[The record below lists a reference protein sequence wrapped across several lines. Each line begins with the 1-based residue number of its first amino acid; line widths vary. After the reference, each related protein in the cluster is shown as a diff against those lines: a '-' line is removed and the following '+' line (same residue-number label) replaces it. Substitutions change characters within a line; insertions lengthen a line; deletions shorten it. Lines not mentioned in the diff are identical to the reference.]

1 MSNKAF
7 GFTIVDTYY
16 HQHYKDG
23 AWQAPEFKSSP
34 NIDIEMSATS
44 LHYGQQCFEGMKAF
58 RRKDGGIQLF
68 RPLENAK
75 RFRMSC
81 RRMMM
86 PEISDEQFM
95 YAVTET
101 VKRNQR
107 FVPEYD
113 QSQSLYVRPF
123 MIGTGHNLGLR
134 PAPSYFFGV
143 VVAPVG
149 IYFKG
154 DDAGKF
160 LIVDEDRAAPNGTGP
175 YKVGGNYGGALKIQY
190 DAKAQGYEDA
200 LFLDPATH
208 TYLDE
213 FGGANIFG
221 IKHNT
226 YYTPKSSSIL
236 KSITNDTLKILAK
249 DVFGLDIKET
259 EIPLSDIETFDEM
272 GACGTAASVTPIGS
286 LTYQNKEYLIS
297 KEIGPMTKK
306 LKQLLLDIQYGN
318 IKDDYGFQVD
328 VTL

>member
-1 MSNKAF
+1 MANKAF
-7 GFTIVDTYY
+7 GFKIVDHYY

-23 AWQAPEFKSSP
+23 QWLEPIFSSNP

-44 LHYGQQCFEGMKAF
+44 LHYGQQAFDGMKAF
-58 RRKDGGIQLF
+58 KRKDGGINLF

-86 PEISDEQFM
+86 PEVSDEQFM

-101 VKRNQR
+101 VKRNAKHI
-107 FVPEYD
+107 PDYD
-113 QSQSLYVRPF
+113 PSMSLYVRAF

-143 VVAPVG
+143 FVAPVG
-149 IYFKG
+149 IYFNG
-154 DDAGKF
+154 DAAGKF
-160 LIVDEDRAAPNGTGP
+160 LIVDDDRAAPNGTGP
-175 YKVGGNYGGALKIQY
+175 YKVGGNYGGALKIQF
-190 DAKAQGYEDA
+190 DAKSQGYEDA

-208 TYLDE
+208 QYLDE
-213 FGGANIFG
+213 FGSANLFG
-221 IKHNT
+221 IKDNT

-249 DVFGLDIKET
+249 DVLGLNVLET
-259 EIPLSDIETFDEM
+259 QIPLTDIETFDEM
-272 GACGTAASVTPIGS
+272 AACGTAASVAPIGS
-286 LTYQNKEYLIS
+286 LTYQEKVYHIS
-297 KEIGPMTKK
+297 ESIGPVTKK

-318 IKDDYGFQVD
+318 IKDEFGFQFN

>member
-1 MSNKAF
+1 MANKAF
-7 GFTIVDTYY
+7 GFQIVDHYY

-23 AWQAPEFKSSP
+23 KWLEPIFTSNP

-44 LHYGQQCFEGMKAF
+44 LHYGQQAFEGMKAF
-58 RRKDGGIQLF
+58 RRKDGGINLF

-101 VKRNQR
+101 VKRN
-107 FVPEYD
+107 VNHIPEYD
-113 QSQSLYVRPF
+113 HNMSLYVRPF

-154 DDAGKF
+154 DTAGKF
-160 LIVDEDRAAPNGTGP
+160 LIVDEDRAAPNGTGI
-175 YKVGGNYGGALKIQY
+175 YKVGGNYGGALKIQF
-190 DAKAQGYEDA
+190 DAKSQGYEDA

-208 TYLDE
+208 QYLDE
-213 FGGANIFG
+213 FGGANLFA
-221 IKHNT
+221 IKDNT

-249 DVFGLDIKET
+249 EKLGLEILET
-259 EIPLSDIETFDEM
+259 QIPITDIETFDEM

-286 LTYQNKEYLIS
+286 LTYHEKIYHIS
-297 KEIGPMTKK
+297 DTIGPMTKK
-306 LKQLLLDIQYGN
+306 LKEMLLDIQYGN
-318 IKDDYGFQVD
+318 SKDDNGFQYNVE
-328 VTL
+328 L

>member
-1 MSNKAF
+1 MASKTF
-7 GFTIVDTYY
+7 SFHFVDFYY
-16 HQHYKDG
+16 HQHFKDG
-23 AWQAPEFKSSP
+23 KWLEPIFTPSP
-34 NIDIEMSATS
+34 NIDIEMSSTS
-44 LHYGQQCFEGMKAF
+44 LHYGQQAFEGMKAF
-58 RRKDGGIQLF
+58 KRKDGGVQLF
-68 RPLENAK
+68 RPLENAQ

-86 PEISDEQFM
+86 PEVSDEQFM
-95 YAVTET
+95 YAVKET
-101 VKRNQR
+101 VRRNAKHI
-107 FVPEYD
+107 PDYD
-113 QSQSLYVRPF
+113 QSQSLYIRPF

-175 YKVGGNYGGALKIQY
+175 YKVGGNYGGALKIQF
-190 DAKAQGYEDA
+190 DAKNQGYEDA

-213 FGGANIFG
+213 FGGANLFG
-221 IKHNT
+221 IKNNT
-226 YYTPKSSSIL
+226 YVTPRSSSIL

-249 DVFGLDIKET
+249 DILGLEVLET
-259 EIPLSDIETFDEM
+259 QIALNEIETFDEM
-272 GACGTAASVTPIGS
+272 AACGTAASVTPIGS
-286 LTYQNKEYLIS
+286 LTYKNNEYHIS
-297 KEIGPMTKK
+297 DLIGPVTKK

-318 IKDDYGFQVD
+318 IQDDYGFQVD

>member
-1 MSNKAF
+1 MANKTF
-7 GFTIVDTYY
+7 GFQIVDIYY
-16 HQHYKDG
+16 HQHYKDEKWLEPIFS
-23 AWQAPEFKSSP
+23 ASP
-34 NIDIEMSATS
+34 NLDIEMSATS
-44 LHYGQQCFEGMKAF
+44 LHYGQQAFEGMKAF
-58 RRKDGGIQLF
+58 RRQDGGVQLF

-86 PEISDEQFM
+86 PEVSDEQFM

-101 VKRNQR
+101 VKRNLKH
-107 FVPEYD
+107 VPDYD

-175 YKVGGNYGGALKIQY
+175 YKVGGNYGGALKIQF
-190 DAKAQGYEDA
+190 DAKSQGYEDA

-221 IKHNT
+221 IKNQT
-226 YYTPKSSSIL
+226 YVTPNSKSIL
-236 KSITNDTLKILAK
+236 KSITNDTLKILAR
-249 DVFGLDIKET
+249 DVLGLEVIET
-259 EIPLSDIETFDEM
+259 NIALDEIETFDEM
-272 GACGTAASVTPIGS
+272 AACGTAASVTPIGS
-286 LTYQNKEYLIS
+286 MTYHDRIYKIS
-297 KEIGPMTKK
+297 EKIGPITKT

-318 IKDDYGFQVD
+318 IKDNYGFQYD
-328 VTL
+328 IEL

>member
-1 MSNKAF
+1 MSKSAF
-7 GFTIVDTYY
+7 GFEIVDQYY
-16 HQHYKDG
+16 HQYYLENTWLK
-23 AWQAPEFKSSP
+23 PEFKSSP

-44 LHYGQQCFEGMKAF
+44 LHYGQQVFEGMKAF

-86 PEISDEQFM
+86 PEISDDQFM

-101 VKRNQR
+101 VKRNAK
-107 FVPEYD
+107 FLPEYD
-113 QSQSLYVRPF
+113 LLKSLYIRPF
-123 MIGTGHNLGLR
+123 MIGIGHNLGLR
-134 PAPSYFFGV
+134 PAPAYFFGV
-143 VVAPVG
+143 FVAPVG
-149 IYFKG
+149 MYLKG
-154 DDAGKF
+154 DSAGKF
-160 LIVDEDRAAPNGTGP
+160 LIVDDDRAAPNGTGQF
-175 YKVGGNYGGALKIQY
+175 KVGGNYGGAIKIQH
-190 DAKAQGYEDA
+190 DARNLGFEDV

-221 IKHNT
+221 IKENT
-226 YYTPKSSSIL
+226 YVTPFSSSIL

-249 DVFGLDIKET
+249 DVFGLDVMET
-259 EIPLSDIETFDEM
+259 KIPLTDIETFDEI

-286 LTYQNKEYLIS
+286 LTYQDKTYHIS
-297 KEIGPMTKK
+297 NEIGPITKK

>member
-7 GFTIVDTYY
+7 GFQIVDIYY
-16 HQHYKDG
+16 HQHYIDG
-23 AWQAPEFKSSP
+23 VWQTPEFKASP
-34 NIDIEMSATS
+34 NLDIEMSATS

-107 FVPEYD
+107 FVPDYD

-143 VVAPVG
+143 VVSPVG
-149 IYFKG
+149 SYLKG
-154 DDAGKF
+154 TAAGKF
-160 LIVDEDRAAPNGTGP
+160 LIVDEDRAGRNGTGP
-175 YKVGGNYGGALKIQY
+175 YKVGGNYGGAIKIQFE
-190 DAKAQGYEDA
+190 AKSQGYEDV

-213 FGGANIFG
+213 FGGANIYG
-221 IKHNT
+221 IKNNT

-249 DVFGLDIKET
+249 DVFGLDVIET
-259 EIPLSDIETFDEM
+259 EIPLTDIETFDEM

-286 LTYQNKEYLIS
+286 LTYQDKEYLIS

-318 IKDDYGFQVD
+318 IKDDYGFQVN